1 MEFIAA
7 LAAGYNSKLMV
18 IASSGSCIAAAVA
31 LVCAS
36 WQTRGRMVCILRSK
50 EELPA
55 SRKALGR
62 YADSVEFAVG
72 DAWKLLCG
80 EYKSVDFVLMDWKLV
95 SERERE
101 LFLVARG
108 RFLGARFL
116 PIGKGLVVDRIPPG
130 VEHVREKRGWV
141 FEVDELTG
149 EQHFY
154 KINSSYIR

>member
-18 IASSGSCIAAAVA
+18 MATSGRCVAAAVA

-36 WQTRGRMVCILRSK
+36 WQTRGHVVCILRSK

-55 SRKALGR
+55 SRKALGK

-80 EYKSVDFVLMDWKLV
+80 EYKSADFVLMDWELGG
-95 SERERE
+95 ERERE
-101 LFLVARG
+101 IFPEANG
-108 RFLGARFL
+108 RFLGARLL
-116 PIGKGLVVDRIPPG
+116 PIGKGLVVGRIPLG
-130 VEHVREKRGWV
+130 VENVNEKRGWV
-141 FEVDELTG
+141 FEVDGLTG